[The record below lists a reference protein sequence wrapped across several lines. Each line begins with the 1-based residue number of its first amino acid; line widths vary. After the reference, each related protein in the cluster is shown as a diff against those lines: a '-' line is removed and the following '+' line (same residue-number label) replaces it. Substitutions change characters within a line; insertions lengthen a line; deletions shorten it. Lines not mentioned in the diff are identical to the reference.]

1 MRIIERSESITLHV
15 QITKWLRNCLSSKK
29 TLSGSRIFMI
39 SRAKKK
45 AMKDRFDKAL
55 IDMLSP
61 LQSLVPTSSGFIE
74 SEDEDRKLFLE
85 QQVRH

>member
-1 MRIIERSESITLHV
+1 
-15 QITKWLRNCLSSKK
+15 
-29 TLSGSRIFMI
+29 MI